1 MMPVVGPTDLYPPSG
16 SRVEWTPASVGKPG
30 PGGGEIGAGA
40 AYFGNRILRHVAED
54 MEDLA
59 RRGFTGVLHTF
70 SENDFHYYRDHM
82 VRVVEVSH
90 EAGLEVQVNP
100 WGVGYA
106 FGGEAESL
114 FTATHPEVGQVF
126 DDGTPVGAA
135 CPNRP
140 EFRRFVR
147 SWADAAIETGADR
160 IFWDEPHWANPSGF
174 GLPAERWACRCERCR
189 EAFSERYGGPMP
201 DSMTAE
207 VAEFREASLVGF
219 VRELVAHVAG
229 QGARSTV
236 CLLPLT
242 EGPMGLSDWSEVA
255 SLPGLDTLATD
266 PYWKAFGH
274 PAGEFVGRF
283 ARLVSDLGGEHGVG
297 QEIWIQGFGLGP
309 EDAGDVRAAVAT
321 AREAGVEDLWT
332 WGYEA
337 CGHMSH
343 LGTREPERVWEI
355 LTAALTG
362 GREEGRRNA
371 TR

>member
-1 MMPVVGPTDLYPPSG
+1 
-16 SRVEWTPASVGKPG
+16 
-30 PGGGEIGAGA
+30 
-40 AYFGNRILRHVAED
+40 

-70 SENDFHYYRDHM
+70 SENDFYYYRDHM
-82 VRVVEVSH
+82 RRVVAVSH

-114 FTATHPEVGQVF
+114 FTASHPEVGQVF
-126 DDGTPVGAA
+126 DDGSPVGAA

-140 EFRRFVR
+140 EFRAFVR

-160 IFWDEPHWANPSGF
+160 IFWDEPHWANPAGF
-174 GLPAERWACRCERCR
+174 GVPAERWACRCDRCL
-189 EAFSERYGGPMP
+189 EAFFERYGESMP
-201 DSMTAE
+201 DSMTPE
-207 VAEFREASLVGF
+207 VAEFREVSLVGF
-219 VRELVAHVAG
+219 IRELVGHVADR
-229 QGARSTV
+229 GACGTV

-255 SLPGLDTLATD
+255 RMPGLDTLATD
-266 PYWKAFGH
+266 PYWRAFGH
-274 PAGEFVGRF
+274 PAREFVGRY
-283 ARLVSDLGGEHGVG
+283 ARLVRDLCEEHGVNS
-297 QEIWIQGFGLGP
+297 EIWIQGFGLGP
-309 EDAGDVRAAVAT
+309 EDADDVRAAVEA
-321 AREAGVEDLWT
+321 AREAGISNLWT

-343 LGTREPERVWEI
+343 LGTREPEEVWEV
-355 LTAALTG
+355 LTEALTG
-362 GREEGRRNA
+362 GTDEEGRRTT